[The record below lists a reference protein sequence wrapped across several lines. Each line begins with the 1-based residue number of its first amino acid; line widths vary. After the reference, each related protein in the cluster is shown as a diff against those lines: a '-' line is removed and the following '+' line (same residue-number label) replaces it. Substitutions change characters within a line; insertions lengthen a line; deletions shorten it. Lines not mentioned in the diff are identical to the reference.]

1 MMLETHIEKVP
12 VDYPFVYQD
21 LYDTAVDFYLAL
33 SDYEENTG
41 NNWNCLLL
49 CLADLQ
55 DELKISAEAAEN
67 AASEES

>member
-1 MMLETHIEKVP
+1 MMLEKQTAKVP
-12 VDYPFVYQD
+12 VDNPFVYQD

-33 SDYEENTG
+33 SDYEEDTG
-41 NNWNCLLL
+41 NNWNCLLG

-55 DELKISAEAAEN
+55 DELETGAK